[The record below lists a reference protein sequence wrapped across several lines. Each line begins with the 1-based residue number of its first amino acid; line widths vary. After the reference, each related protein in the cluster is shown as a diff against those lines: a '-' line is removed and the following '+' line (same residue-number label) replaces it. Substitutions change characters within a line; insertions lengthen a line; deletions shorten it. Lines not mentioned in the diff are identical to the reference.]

1 MAAKIRDVIEQ
12 YVKLVGS
19 GPTEAIVDL
28 YAPDAVV
35 EDPIGTEPKRGHE
48 AIREFYE
55 VIGNLDR
62 ETQLHADSVRIAG
75 NHAAFMFTLVTKF
88 GDQRLILS
96 PIDAM
101 DFDDE
106 GKIVAMRAYWS
117 QDDMRNEAP

>member
-88 GDQRLILS
+88 GDQRLTLS
-96 PIDAM
+96 PIDTM